1 MTVAGRD
8 IQRIGLEG
16 EFDYY
21 LAHQD
26 ELVEKYNG
34 RVIVIK
40 DGKVLGDYESQI
52 EAVMETK
59 RTHEMGTFLVQA
71 VSPGP
76 EAYTQRFHSRVM
88 RL

>member
-1 MTVAGRD
+1 MPVADRD
-8 IQRIGLEG
+8 TQRTGLER

-21 LAHQD
+21 LEHQD
-26 ELVEKYNG
+26 ELLEKYNG

-40 DGKVLGDYESQI
+40 DCTVLSDHDSHI
-52 EAVMETK
+52 EAVIETQK
-59 RTHEMGTFLVQA
+59 VHELGTFLVQA

-76 EAYTQRFHSRVM
+76 EAYTQRFHSRHM